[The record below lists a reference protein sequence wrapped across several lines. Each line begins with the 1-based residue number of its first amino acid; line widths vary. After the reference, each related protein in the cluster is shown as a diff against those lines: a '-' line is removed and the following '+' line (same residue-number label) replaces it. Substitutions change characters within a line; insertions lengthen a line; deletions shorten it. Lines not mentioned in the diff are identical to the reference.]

1 MVNLV
6 DVKDVSIAFGS
17 TPVLSQASLAID
29 EHDFMGVQGPN
40 GSGKSVLFK
49 LIVGFLK
56 PDSGRVVV
64 SPKLKSAGEDF
75 PSKIGIIIDRPGFI
89 GGLTGFDNLRRLA
102 SIRGLIGDEHIE
114 EALHRVGLAPNLRQ
128 SVRHYSLGMKQ
139 KLALAQAFM
148 EGQPLLL
155 LDEPFNGLDKTSVR
169 DIRALLH
176 ELHEEGRTIVMTS
189 HNQEDI
195 DELCTSVYELDRMQF
210 DRVRPPASAS

>member
-17 TPVLSQASLAID
+17 TPVLSHASLAID
-29 EHDFMGVQGPN
+29 EHDFMGVQGHN

>member
-17 TPVLSQASLAID
+17 TPVLSHASLAID

-102 SIRGLIGDEHIE
+102 AIRGLIGDQQIE

-169 DIRALLH
+169 DIRALLR

>member
-17 TPVLSQASLAID
+17 TPVLSHASLAID

-49 LIVGFLK
+49 LIVGFLT

>member
-17 TPVLSQASLAID
+17 TPVLSHASLAID

-102 SIRGLIGDEHIE
+102 SIRGLIGDQQIE

-139 KLALAQAFM
+139 KLALAQEFM

-210 DRVRPPASAS
+210 DRVRPPVSAS

>member
-17 TPVLSQASLAID
+17 TPVLSHASLAID

-102 SIRGLIGDEHIE
+102 SIRGLIGDQQIE

-139 KLALAQAFM
+139 KLALAQEFM

-169 DIRALLH
+169 DIRALLL

>member
-17 TPVLSQASLAID
+17 TPVLSHASLAID

-169 DIRALLH
+169 DIRALLR

>member
-17 TPVLSQASLAID
+17 TPVLSHASLAID

-102 SIRGLIGDEHIE
+102 SIRGLIGDHQIE

>member
-1 MVNLV
+1 MVKLV

-17 TPVLSQASLAID
+17 TPVLSHASLAID

-102 SIRGLIGDEHIE
+102 AIRGLIGDQQIE

>member
-6 DVKDVSIAFGS
+6 DVKDASIAFGS
-17 TPVLSQASLAID
+17 TPVLSHASLAID

-169 DIRALLH
+169 DIRALLR

>member
-17 TPVLSQASLAID
+17 TPVLSHASLAID

-102 SIRGLIGDEHIE
+102 SIRRLIGDEHIE

-139 KLALAQAFM
+139 KLALAQALM

>member
-17 TPVLSQASLAID
+17 TPVLSHASLAID

-49 LIVGFLK
+49 LIAGFLK

-64 SPKLKSAGEDF
+64 SPKLKSTGEDF

-102 SIRGLIGDEHIE
+102 AIRGLIGDQQIE

>member
-17 TPVLSQASLAID
+17 TPVLSHASLAID

-102 SIRGLIGDEHIE
+102 SIRGLIGDQQIE

-139 KLALAQAFM
+139 KLALAQEFM

-169 DIRALLH
+169 DIRALLL

-210 DRVRPPASAS
+210 DRVRPPVSAS

>member
-17 TPVLSQASLAID
+17 TPVLSHASLAID

-102 SIRGLIGDEHIE
+102 AIRGLIGDQQIE

>member
-17 TPVLSQASLAID
+17 TPVLSHASLAID

-102 SIRGLIGDEHIE
+102 SIRGLIGDQHI
-114 EALHRVGLAPNLRQ
+114 
-128 SVRHYSLGMKQ
+128 
-139 KLALAQAFM
+139 
-148 EGQPLLL
+148 
-155 LDEPFNGLDKTSVR
+155 
-169 DIRALLH
+169 
-176 ELHEEGRTIVMTS
+176 
-189 HNQEDI
+189 
-195 DELCTSVYELDRMQF
+195 
-210 DRVRPPASAS
+210 

>member
-17 TPVLSQASLAID
+17 TPVLSHASLAID

-102 SIRGLIGDEHIE
+102 SIRGLIGDQHIE

-169 DIRALLH
+169 DIRVLLH

>member
-17 TPVLSQASLAID
+17 TPVLSHASLAID

-102 SIRGLIGDEHIE
+102 AIRGLIGDQQIE

-155 LDEPFNGLDKTSVR
+155 LDEPFNGLDKTSVH